1 MKNRENAL
9 TYTIRDRNEKE
20 PVPYELLLQAD
31 PSRERID
38 SYVEKGRCRIACTLE
53 EEIGI
58 YVLVTRSFNDAKS
71 EDTEDTEDTAE
82 IVNIS
87 VAKKFQGQGFGKAL
101 VFDAI
106 EIARAGNIRKLLV
119 GTGNS
124 SITQLGFYQRCGFRI
139 TGINL
144 DFFTNNYPE
153 KIIENGIV
161 CRDLIQ
167 MTMEIE

>member
-58 YVLVTRSFNDAKS
+58 YVLVTRSSNDEKS
-71 EDTEDTEDTAE
+71 EDTAE

-87 VAKKFQGQGFGKAL
+87 VAKQFQGQGLGKAL
-101 VFDAI
+101 VCDAI

-139 TGINL
+139 TGIDL
-144 DFFTNNYPE
+144 DYFTNNYPE
-153 KIIENGIV
+153 TIIENGIV

-167 MTMEIE
+167 MTMKI

>member
-9 TYTIRDRNEKE
+9 AYTIRDLNEQE
-20 PVPYELLLQAD
+20 PVPDELLLQAD

-38 SYVEKGRCRIACTLE
+38 SYVKKGRCRVACILE
-53 EEIGI
+53 EVIGI
-58 YVLVTRSFNDAKS
+58 YVLVTRSFNDEKS
-71 EDTEDTEDTAE
+71 EDTAE

-101 VFDAI
+101 IFDAI
-106 EIARAGNIRKLLV
+106 KIARSSNIRKLLV

-124 SITQLGFYQRCGFRI
+124 SITQLGFYQNCGFRI
-139 TGINL
+139 TGIDF
-144 DFFTNNYPE
+144 DFFPKHYPE

-167 MTMEIE
+167 MTMEI